1 MSKRKKTEI
10 YQVPSDDFIDDSE
23 MVDDMYEDDV
33 SRKTFEDILKLPK
46 EEKDEFLSIRDE
58 MDNEVPTIQKIMTSN
73 ITRSD
78 KKQCLRLLDQMTNTD
93 EYSAE
98 CFRLIDSINEILC
111 KGKNCSKEEIKFLES
126 EEERLQKLYVST
138 DTLKTKILKLQ
149 ADTHIKAKL
158 LKMYDEMMTYPADS
172 TTYTSLKEEIEWSIR
187 MPYQKRDI
195 DAYANMNNR
204 ELNRFYCDIRQ
215 KLDAELYGM
224 DKVKNRIIHV
234 FNDRK
239 SSQVTCGRN
248 IALVGNPGT
257 GKTAVC
263 KALAK
268 ILGKKFAKISAGSL
282 DSAAIKGSN
291 KVYVSSAPSIILQKM
306 ADLKTNNMVMM
317 IDEPDKM
324 DIRGQHAL
332 LHVSD
337 PSDNDKF
344 QDAYLQNFS
353 HDLSKVLFIYCMN
366 DDTLL
371 DAAFKD
377 RLDIVYV
384 DDYNNDEKLEIF
396 KNYMLPK
403 ALVNIG
409 MKKNDVMVTDSAV
422 KKLLKDRHMGLRNM
436 EKIIKDIIGKINMYK
451 NVILPNGTTGA
462 LKLDYYIPNFKL
474 PLKIDNKLLHDLL

>member
-1 MSKRKKTEI
+1 MSKRKKSEI
-10 YQVPSDDFIDDSE
+10 YRVPSDDFI
-23 MVDDMYEDDV
+23 VDDYEDEMYEDDV
-33 SRKTFEDILKLPK
+33 NKRSFEAILKLPK
-46 EEKDEFLSIRDE
+46 KEKDEFLSIRDE
-58 MDNEVPTIQKIMTSN
+58 MDNEVPTIEKIMSSN
-73 ITRSD
+73 ITRND

-98 CFRLIDSINEILC
+98 CFRLIDSINEILW
-111 KGKNCSKEEIKFLES
+111 KGKNCTKEEIKFLES

-138 DTLKTKILKLQ
+138 DSLKTKILKLQ
-149 ADTHIKAKL
+149 AETHIKAKL
-158 LKMYDEMMTYPADS
+158 LKMYDEMMTYPTDS
-172 TTYTSLKEEIEWSIR
+172 STYTSLKEEIEWSIR

-195 DAYANMNNR
+195 DAYVNMNNQ
-204 ELNRFYCDIRQ
+204 ELNKFYCSIRQ
-215 KLDAELYGM
+215 KLDEELYGM

-234 FNDRK
+234 LNDRK
-239 SSQVTCGRN
+239 SSQDTCGRN

-366 DDTLL
+366 DDKLL
-371 DAAFKD
+371 DAAFRD
-377 RLDIVYV
+377 RLDIIYV

-409 MKKNDVMVTDSAV
+409 MKKNDVVVTDSAV

-451 NVILPNGTTGA
+451 NVILPDGTTGN
-462 LKLDYYIPNFKL
+462 LKLEYQIPNFKL
-474 PLKIDNKLLHDLL
+474 PLKIDNKLLHELL